1 MRALL
6 GCELLFTRVLLL
18 AGFAC
23 FTRVLRV
30 LLRVLFT
37 RAFSACST
45 ALRARGKVAR
55 HRTEPRQPRSQA
67 RREAKEQGGGSE

>member
-1 MRALL
+1 MFPVSAIL

-30 LLRVLFT
+30 LFTRAFT

-45 ALRARGKVAR
+45 ALRAVFYACI
-55 HRTEPRQPRSQA
+55 EYS
-67 RREAKEQGGGSE
+67 KEHD